1 MHKCQSSGN
10 ARCRSCGRLSTPE
23 QENKPETLNSQKQE
37 SLRLPRFYPRIYH
50 TASGVASSKDD
61 GFLFLPISVAQAVA
75 SQDVEPKDQY
85 SNVKLG
91 VGRVTVVHDYICIIT
106 INRVVFQ
113 KTLRKY
119 HFKFQI

>member
-37 SLRLPRFYPRIYH
+37 SLCLPRFYPQIYH

-85 SNVKLG
+85 SNVELG

-113 KTLRKY
+113 KTLRK
-119 HFKFQI
+119 